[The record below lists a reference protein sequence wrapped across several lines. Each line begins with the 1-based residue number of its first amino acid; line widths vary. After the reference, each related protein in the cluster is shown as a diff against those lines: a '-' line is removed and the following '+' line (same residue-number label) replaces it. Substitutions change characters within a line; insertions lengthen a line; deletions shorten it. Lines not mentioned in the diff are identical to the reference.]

1 MATQKKAPAKKAPV
15 KKSPTRKSIPKKQMD
30 FSPRDSAEK
39 VVNIYLGVIGKSLD
53 TIQDSISKTR
63 KENDSRLKELEKRG
77 AKLRKDLTK
86 RFRNFEASDVV
97 DDAKSQFSKLQDQVE
112 EAMEDAKGRFSKL
125 QDQVEEA
132 VDSAK
137 EKLGSSKGI

>member
-1 MATQKKAPAKKAPV
+1 MATQKKAPAKKAPA
-15 KKSPTRKSIPKKQMD
+15 KKSTNRNSIPQKRVD

-39 VVNIYLGVIGKSLD
+39 MVNIYLGVIGKSLD
-53 TIQDSISKTR
+53 TIQDRISKTR

-86 RFRNFEASDVV
+86 RFRNFEVSDVV

-137 EKLGSSKGI
+137 EKLGTSKGV

>member
-1 MATQKKAPAKKAPV
+1 MATQKKVPAKKAPAKKV
-15 KKSPTRKSIPKKQMD
+15 STRKIAPTNRVD
-30 FSPRDSAEK
+30 FSPRESAEK

-77 AKLRKDLTK
+77 AKLRKDLTR
-86 RFRNFEASDVV
+86 RFRDFEVGDVV
-97 DDAKSQFSKLQDQVE
+97 KDAKNQ
-112 EAMEDAKGRFSKL
+112 FSKL

-137 EKLGSSKGI
+137 EKLGSSKSI